1 MKISHGVVAWI
12 LVLSGATVHAQDSY
26 MGIETGAAHADT
38 QVDATAQAI
47 ANTVGST
54 VYYTYNP
61 VTAAFRV
68 FGGHR
73 VDPLLRLEL
82 GYFRTANLTANYRF
96 VSGGSYAY
104 ATESFSASGLDAS
117 VLLHPENSGWFGRVG
132 VHASQLNASASYTD
146 NRYRAS
152 VGLQRSGVGA
162 LAGLGFEYDRDT
174 QNTIRYGWTRYFGVG
189 GVSGADV
196 DFISAAWM
204 VKF

>member
-1 MKISHGVVAWI
+1 MKKSTVVGAWI
-12 LVLSGATVHAQDSY
+12 LVLFGATVHAQDSY
-26 MGIETGAAHADT
+26 LGIETGAAHADT

-96 VSGGSYAY
+96 DSAY
-104 ATESFSASGLDAS
+104 ATESYSASGVDAA

-146 NRYRAS
+146 INYRGS
-152 VGLQRSGVGA
+152 IGLQRSGVGA

>member
-1 MKISHGVVAWI
+1 MKKSPIGWI
-12 LVLSGATVHAQDSY
+12 LGLVFSTCAHAQVSY
-26 MGIETGAAHADT
+26 IGIETAVAHADT
-38 QVDATAQAI
+38 KVPQTAQAI

-96 VSGGSYAY
+96 NSAY
-104 ATESFSASGLDAS
+104 ATESYSASGVDAA

-189 GVSGADV
+189 GVSGADM

>member
-1 MKISHGVVAWI
+1 MKKSTVVGAWI
-12 LVLSGATVHAQDSY
+12 LVLFGATVHAQDSY
-26 MGIETGAAHADT
+26 LGIETGAAHADT

-96 VSGGSYAY
+96 DSAY
-104 ATESFSASGLDAS
+104 ATESYSASGVDAA
-117 VLLHPENSGWFGRVG
+117 VLLHPEKSGWFGRVG

-146 NRYRAS
+146 INYRGS
-152 VGLQRSGVGA
+152 IGLQRSGVGA

>member
-1 MKISHGVVAWI
+1 MKKSTVVGAWI
-12 LVLSGATVHAQDSY
+12 LVLFGATVHAQDSY
-26 MGIETGAAHADT
+26 LGIETGAAHADT

-96 VSGGSYAY
+96 NSAY
-104 ATESFSASGLDAS
+104 ATESYSASGVDAA

-146 NRYRAS
+146 INYRGS
-152 VGLQRSGVGA
+152 IGLQRSGVGA

>member
-1 MKISHGVVAWI
+1 MKKSPIGWI
-12 LVLSGATVHAQDSY
+12 LGLVFSTCAHAQVSY
-26 MGIETGAAHADT
+26 IGIETAVAHADT
-38 QVDATAQAI
+38 KVPQTAQAI

-96 VSGGSYAY
+96 NSAY
-104 ATESFSASGLDAS
+104 ATESYSASGVDAA

-146 NRYRAS
+146 INYRGS
-152 VGLQRSGVGA
+152 IGLQRSGVGA